1 MANTKK
7 KTVEAE
13 ETTSVEVTKKV
24 ETVNLEVPTD
34 TEETI
39 SQTVDSVPKTGD
51 VIEVEWESLE
61 HIFEFRNKLIN
72 LENYFS
78 NMCLQFEKNKAN
90 IMSQITYGENDLYG
104 MAKTLQNSMN
114 VSSELMYELK
124 LPSNPGEK
132 GYFIRKDEQQ

>member
-24 ETVNLEVPTD
+24 ETVNVEVPTD

-90 IMSQITYGENDLYG
+90 ILND
-104 MAKTLQNSMN
+104 
-114 VSSELMYELK
+114 
-124 LPSNPGEK
+124 
-132 GYFIRKDEQQ
+132 